1 MSMIKIRKGKD
12 IVFRWSI
19 LTNGN
24 ALPLSGRN
32 LTLEIITPYGRRIAM
47 NYQTD
52 GNTIIFKFRGT
63 EHTML
68 GVHGITLWENKDEDG
83 QTAVDISKAFTLVR
97 TTEEEDFMSD
107 STGGTSDGGTQVI
120 GGEYAV
126 YVGLSAGQLVTAG
139 DRFIAKDIPKGE
151 FDLKDEYPD
160 F

>member
-68 GVHGITLWENKDEDG
+68 GVHGITLWENKGEDG
-83 QTAVDISKAFTLVR
+83 QTAVDISNAFALVR
-97 TTEEEDFMSD
+97 TTEEED
-107 STGGTSDGGTQVI
+107 
-120 GGEYAV
+120 
-126 YVGLSAGQLVTAG
+126 LL
-139 DRFIAKDIPKGE
+139 
-151 FDLKDEYPD
+151 
-160 F
+160 

>member
-1 MSMIKIRKGKD
+1 
-12 IVFRWSI
+12 
-19 LTNGN
+19 
-24 ALPLSGRN
+24 
-32 LTLEIITPYGRRIAM
+32 M

-83 QTAVDISKAFTLVR
+83 QTAVDISNAFTLVR
-97 TTEEEDFMSD
+97 TTEEEDFMND
-107 STGGTSDGGTQVI
+107 STGGTSGGGTQVI

-139 DRFIAKDIPKGE
+139 DRFIARDIPKGE